1 MWYSQVPTYPT
12 VPLHTILATFWTH
25 DIMIWHLKCLKA
37 PGRGQ
42 LHLSTCPPGAGA
54 AVLLC
59 GGAAA
64 LAGAGGGAPLLRTPR
79 GQLLLTSRP
88 PGAGAAVL
96 PRRAR
101 RPPGGRSSRPL
112 RSPAPASLRLQPAP
126 PASRACFVVKT
137 HANSIDLAFS
147 TGAASKSDNLKGD
160 PWQFLH
166 GIVELD
172 KSFPSHVSVAK
183 IHADSMCRSRP
194 KFTNFRDLTPWPH
207 ECRESTAPSR
217 GSIPLTS

>member
-54 AVLLC
+54 AVLLR

-64 LAGAGGGAPLLRTPR
+64 LAGAGGGTPLLRPPR
-79 GQLLLTSRP
+79 GQLLLPSRP

-96 PRRAR
+96 PCRAG
-101 RPPGGRSSRPL
+101 RPPTGRRSSRPL
-112 RSPAPASLRLQPAP
+112 RSPAPARLRL
-126 PASRACFVVKT
+126 PASALLARSSCIARIFSVT
-137 HANSIDLAFS
+137 RGFRGPGPRLQAPIRWSRSTPTSSIW
-147 TGAASKSDNLKGD
+147 N
-160 PWQFLH
+160 
-166 GIVELD
+166 
-172 KSFPSHVSVAK
+172 FP
-183 IHADSMCRSRP
+183 
-194 KFTNFRDLTPWPH
+194 
-207 ECRESTAPSR
+207 R
-217 GSIPLTS
+217 GLRQN